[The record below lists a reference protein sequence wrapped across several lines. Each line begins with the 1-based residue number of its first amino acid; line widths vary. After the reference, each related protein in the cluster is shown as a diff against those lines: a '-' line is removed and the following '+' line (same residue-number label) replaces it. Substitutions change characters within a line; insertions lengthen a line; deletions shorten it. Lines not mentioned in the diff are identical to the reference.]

1 MIRSLMIALLLC
13 AALISPRPA
22 GAGEAATISA
32 PAIADAIASAF
43 DGRTYAASFGQ
54 DNKDEAGRDVV
65 KFANGKMSTELC
77 IKFGF
82 EPAPYFIRA
91 EGNRIYFRSEMVSK
105 VQGTNIFSGYVEGD
119 QLVAHSDWAQA
130 RWYWTVNVGAWF
142 KGKLAAPGDD
152 LPVFLK

>member
-1 MIRSLMIALLLC
+1 MRRTRTALRILTATLLLTL
-13 AALISPRPA
+13 AARAEDVARPA
-22 GAGEAATISA
+22 YEIER
-32 PAIADAIASAF
+32 AIASAF

-77 IKFGF
+77 IRFGF

-105 VQGTNIFSGYVEGD
+105 LQGTNIFSGYVEGD

-142 KGKLAAPGDD
+142 KGRLAGPDDD